1 MLKLNNSFILK
12 NFYIN
17 GSRTS
22 IRLDQES
29 VEALNTICDAES
41 VQFNQLMQ
49 IIEQQREKSLNKMSR
64 TAYLRTFLIHYL
76 KQQIKEQSALAKGD
90 LNKIEDMAKGRHH

>member
-1 MLKLNNSFILK
+1 MNNSFVLK

-17 GSRTS
+17 GNRTS

-29 VEALNTICDAES
+29 IEALDNICEAES
-41 VQFNQLMQ
+41 VQFNKLME
-49 IIEQQREKSLNKMSR
+49 IIELQREKSLNKMSR

-90 LNKIEDMAKGRHH
+90 LSKIEDMAKGRRH

>member
-1 MLKLNNSFILK
+1 MNNSFVLK

-17 GSRTS
+17 GNRTS

-29 VEALNTICDAES
+29 VEALNSICDAES

-49 IIEQQREKSLNKMSR
+49 IIEQQREKSISKMSR

-90 LNKIEDMAKGRHH
+90 LNKIEEMAKGRRH

>member
-1 MLKLNNSFILK
+1 MDNSFILK

-17 GSRTS
+17 GNRTS
-22 IRLDQES
+22 IRLDHES
-29 VEALNTICDAES
+29 VEALDNICEAEN
-41 VQFNQLMQ
+41 VKFNKLME
-49 IIEQQREKSLNKMSR
+49 IIEQQREQSINKMSR

-90 LNKIEDMAKGRHH
+90 LNKIEAMAKGRHH

>member
-1 MLKLNNSFILK
+1 MNNSFVLK

-17 GSRTS
+17 GNRTS

-29 VEALNTICDAES
+29 IEALDNICEAES
-41 VQFNQLMQ
+41 VQFNKLME
-49 IIEQQREKSLNKMSR
+49 IIELQREKSLNKMSR
-64 TAYLRTFLIHYL
+64 TAYLPTFLIHYL

-90 LNKIEDMAKGRHH
+90 LSKIEDMAKGRRH

>member
-1 MLKLNNSFILK
+1 MNNSFVLK

-17 GSRTS
+17 GNRTS

-29 VEALNTICDAES
+29 IEALDNICEAES
-41 VQFNQLMQ
+41 VQFNKLME
-49 IIEQQREKSLNKMSR
+49 IIKLQREKSLNKMSR

-90 LNKIEDMAKGRHH
+90 LSKIEDMAKGRRH